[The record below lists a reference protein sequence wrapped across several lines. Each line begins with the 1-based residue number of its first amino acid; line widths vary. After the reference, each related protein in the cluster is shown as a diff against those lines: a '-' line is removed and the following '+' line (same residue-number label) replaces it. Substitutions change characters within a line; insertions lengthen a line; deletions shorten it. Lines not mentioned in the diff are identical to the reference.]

1 MQYGAMNFP
10 VMPVIA
16 EIEAFA
22 GMGFDYL
29 ELTMDPPQAH
39 YSNIQQDKDRILK
52 ILNRYSMG
60 VMCHL
65 PTFVYT
71 ADLAESIRKAS
82 LDEMLTSLDAA
93 AEIGVR
99 KAVLHPSMISGLAV
113 YVTDIV
119 LKYFNEFLGEVV
131 AKAEQKGITLCL
143 ENMFPRYHS
152 FFEPEDFIKIFEQF
166 PSLRLTLDTGHANIE
181 DKSRRRVLDFI
192 EMFGGRIGHVHVSDN
207 GGKRD
212 DHFPIGKGT
221 VNFPRIIKALK
232 NAGYTDTVTFE
243 IFTEDRYD
251 LKSSREKFDYM
262 LK

>member
-22 GMGFDYL
+22 GLGFDYL

-39 YSNIQQDKDRILK
+39 YTIIQQHKDRIMK
-52 ILNRYSMG
+52 VLNRYSMG

-82 LDEMLTSLDAA
+82 VDEIMKSLDAA

-99 KAVLHPSMISGLAV
+99 KAVLHPSMASGLSV
-113 YVTDIV
+113 YVIDIV
-119 LKYFNEFLGEVV
+119 KEYFNEFLGEVV
-131 AKAEQKGITLCL
+131 AQADRKGITLCL

-152 FFEPEDFIKIFEQF
+152 FFEPEDFVKVFEQF
-166 PSLRLTLDTGHANIE
+166 PSLRLTLDVGHANIG
-181 DKSRRRVLDFI
+181 DKNGRRSLDFI
-192 EMFGGRIGHVHVSDN
+192 EMFGDRIGHIHVSDN
-207 GGKRD
+207 EGKRD
-212 DHFPIGKGT
+212 DHIPVGRGT
-221 VNFPRIIKALK
+221 VNFPRIIKSLK
-232 NAGYTDTVTFE
+232 NIGYADTVTFE
-243 IFTEDRYD
+243 IFTEERYD
-251 LKSSREKFDYM
+251 LKSSRERFNDM
-262 LK
+262 LG